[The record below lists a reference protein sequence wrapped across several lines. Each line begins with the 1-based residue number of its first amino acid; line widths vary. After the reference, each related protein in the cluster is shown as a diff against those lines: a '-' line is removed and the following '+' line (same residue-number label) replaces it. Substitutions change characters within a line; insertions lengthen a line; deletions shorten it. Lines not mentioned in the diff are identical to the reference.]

1 MAEFL
6 AGSDLL
12 PGLAAESFL
21 AVAEDMQCLD
31 LAEGDDLLTQGDTAE
46 HAFVVVSG
54 ELGVLF
60 DREDGEQQLSVLG
73 PGAVVGEIGLMAG
86 DTRSATVRALS
97 AATVVSLAAGGFR
110 RLLAENPEQAEALAT
125 RATLRL
131 RESQLVEHFNHLFG
145 IIDHE
150 VISLI
155 DALTEWV
162 SLPAGQL
169 LFDEGDDGD
178 AAYLVATGRL
188 SVFKQDAAGEEVLI
202 GQLGRGDIVGE
213 LSLIDGEPRSATVY
227 AVRDTRLIRFSRE
240 AYELLLDQYPRVGLA
255 VAKMAMGRQ
264 RVESSNAAAR
274 GRSFVVVAATEGVD
288 IDDFAAQFVAQLG
301 PTARSVSAADIDAL
315 LGQHDAAQM
324 GDDVGALRLDYTL
337 EQLEARPDEL
347 VYLIDET
354 WTPWSKRALR
364 WTDTVVLVAD
374 ATKQPSVAAREREL
388 WRLLESQKHPSVS
401 LVLLHPEGTELPR
414 GTPRWLR
421 DRDVATHHHVRRGDE
436 AHMARLARLLAGRA
450 TSVVLGGGG
459 ARGFAHLGVFDVLD
473 ELGVPIDMIAGTS
486 IGSIM
491 AIGRGFGW
499 SNEHTVSTAID
510 AFTGFMDYTLPT
522 TSLLKGGKITALL
535 REIIGDVDITDLWIP
550 YYCVSTNI
558 TRASIRYH
566 DAGDLVTAIRA
577 SISIPGVLP
586 PVPIDGELFVDGG
599 VLDNVPVEEMRRRNP
614 SGSIVAIDVSPVDG
628 PVANED
634 YGLSVSGIASTR
646 ARRHGGGPPSLVST
660 MVRCSLVG
668 SVGARERVVREGL
681 ADLYLDVDVEGGEML
696 DFSGGAQV
704 AADAADSTRATLAA
718 WAKTQA
724 RPEADNT

>member
-227 AVRDTRLIRFSRE
+227 AVRDTQLIRFSRE

-374 ATKQPSVAAREREL
+374 ATKQPSVAAR
-388 WRLLESQKHPSVS
+388 SASC
-401 LVLLHPEGTELPR
+401 
-414 GTPRWLR
+414 
-421 DRDVATHHHVRRGDE
+421 
-436 AHMARLARLLAGRA
+436 
-450 TSVVLGGGG
+450 GGCSSH
-459 ARGFAHLGVFDVLD
+459 R
-473 ELGVPIDMIAGTS
+473 
-486 IGSIM
+486 
-491 AIGRGFGW
+491 
-499 SNEHTVSTAID
+499 N
-510 AFTGFMDYTLPT
+510 
-522 TSLLKGGKITALL
+522 
-535 REIIGDVDITDLWIP
+535 
-550 YYCVSTNI
+550 
-558 TRASIRYH
+558 
-566 DAGDLVTAIRA
+566 IRA
-577 SISIPGVLP
+577 SVSCCSTRRAPSFLAERPGGCVT
-586 PVPIDGELFVDGG
+586 VTSRPIITSGAATRHTWRDWPACSQAVRRRWFWAGE
-599 VLDNVPVEEMRRRNP
+599 VPV
-614 SGSIVAIDVSPVDG
+614 ASPIS
-628 PVANED
+628 A
-634 YGLSVSGIASTR
+634 YSTC
-646 ARRHGGGPPSLVST
+646 ST
-660 MVRCSLVG
+660 SWACR
-668 SVGARERVVREGL
+668 
-681 ADLYLDVDVEGGEML
+681 
-696 DFSGGAQV
+696 
-704 AADAADSTRATLAA
+704 ST
-718 WAKTQA
+718 
-724 RPEADNT
+724 